1 MSENKLNSDSEEAKN
16 DKDHPDKED
25 NDSKSELT
33 PSESSSHKESKEDL
47 PGEDKSSVVSNDIR
61 EITVVNESSD
71 STSENTQ
78 VDKQEPLSE
87 NPDTSSSGKETKDE
101 KTDRIPNS
109 KIESGI
115 IQDKDTGNK
124 TTPAAK
130 ILRENN
136 YQISLINENL

>member
-61 EITVVNESSD
+61 EITAGNESSD
-71 STSENTQ
+71 STSENHR
-78 VDKQEPLSE
+78 L
-87 NPDTSSSGKETKDE
+87 TSRNLCLRILILLLPVKKLKMK
-101 KTDRIPNS
+101 KTARIPELQ
-109 KIESGI
+109 K
-115 IQDKDTGNK
+115 
-124 TTPAAK
+124 
-130 ILRENN
+130 
-136 YQISLINENL
+136 